1 MMSIHLIVEFMG
13 VKPEK
18 ISKVKPVK
26 RILDSVIS
34 KAGLKVVSSS
44 FHQFKPFGVSGVY
57 LLRESH
63 LSIHTWP
70 ELGYVAL
77 DIFTCG
83 NEKSALK
90 AFELLVKKFKPK
102 KIEKRI
108 IRRYG

>member
-1 MMSIHLIVEFMG
+1 MSIHLIVEFTG

-18 ISKVKPVK
+18 ISKVRLVK

-34 KAGLKVVSSS
+34 EAGLKVVSSS
-44 FHQFKPFGVSGVY
+44 FHQFKPFGVSAVY

-83 NEKSALK
+83 SEENAFK
-90 AFELLVKKFKPK
+90 AFELLVKKFEPK
-102 KIEKRI
+102 KVKKKI